1 MSDIE
6 KLSGELTP
14 EAEQLRALG
23 YEQQFDRKMGL
34 WSNFALGF
42 LYLSPLVGVFS
53 LFAPGV
59 STGGPVS
66 IYWMLIV
73 GAGQFLV
80 TLVFGEVVSQY
91 PLAGGLYQ
99 WGRRLWN
106 GRYAW
111 ILSWIYV
118 FAVIVAIT
126 TTALFSPNF
135 VVALFSDAQSLDSGA
150 GPLAQALIAVG
161 MIVVCLLLNVGGTKA
176 LSQIAKVGLVAE
188 LSGVIL
194 VGLYLLLFNR
204 HQPFSVFFDTLGAG
218 ADGEGYVWAFLGS
231 SIVGLVLCYGFEA
244 CGEVA
249 EEVPNPGRRIP
260 LAMQLTVVVGSISAF
275 FSFAGYLLAAPDL
288 PAIVSG
294 DIGNPIPAILFSS
307 LGVIGTKIFLVVALI
322 SFIAC
327 VMGQQAAASRLV
339 YSFARD
345 NMFPGSQR
353 FAKMSQKRRVPLNA
367 LVAVNVLP
375 IFIIVFVY
383 FQPDSLL
390 RIAAFQVLAVYC
402 AFQMVVFA
410 SLRMRLKGWRP
421 AGQFALGRAGTP
433 ITIGALIYGVLAM
446 VLLAMPT
453 GDGPFYDQWIALI
466 GFAVVAGVGLVYL
479 FTRNPDRNKTGPEGD
494 AIEVAERMR
503 ETAAASRPGGD
514 AGSRGRRS
522 GGRAKEGSQL

>member
-1 MSDIE
+1 MSTSE
-6 KLSGELTP
+6 KLSGGLTP
-14 EAEQLRALG
+14 EAEQLKALG
-23 YEQQFDRKMGL
+23 YEQRFDRKMGL

-42 LYLSPLVGVFS
+42 VYLSPLVGVFS
-53 LFAPGV
+53 LFAPGLV
-59 STGGPVS
+59 AGGPPS
-66 IYWMLIV
+66 IFWILIV

-80 TLVFGEVVSQY
+80 ALVFGEVVSQY

-118 FAVIVAIT
+118 FAVIIGIT
-126 TTALFSPNF
+126 TTALFSSDF
-135 VVALFSDAQSLDSGA
+135 VVALFADPASLSTGA
-150 GPLAQALIAVG
+150 SPLAKVLIAG
-161 MIVVCLLLNVGGTKA
+161 GLILVCTLFNARGTKT
-176 LSQIAKVGLVAE
+176 LSRIAKIGLVAE
-188 LSGVIL
+188 LSGVIV

-204 HQPFSVFFDTLGAG
+204 RQPFSVFFDTLGAG
-218 ADGEGYVWAFLGS
+218 TNGQGYVWAFFGA

-260 LAMQLTVVVGSISAF
+260 FSMQLTVVVGSLSAF

-294 DIGNPIPAILFSS
+294 EISNPIPAILLSS
-307 LGVIGTKIFLVVALI
+307 LGLVGTKVFLVAALI
-322 SFIAC
+322 SFIAG

-345 NMFPGSQR
+345 SMFPGSR
-353 FAKMSQKRRVPLNA
+353 HFAKMSRKRHVPLNA
-367 LVAVNVLP
+367 LIVINVLP
-375 IFIIVFVY
+375 VFIIIFVY
-383 FQPDSLL
+383 FRPDSLV

-402 AFQMVVFA
+402 AFQMVVLA

-421 AGQFALGRAGTP
+421 AGQFALGKAGMV
-433 ITIGALIYGVLAM
+433 ITIGALTYGVFAM

-453 GDGPFYDQWIALI
+453 GDGPFYDRWIALI
-466 GFAVVAGVGLVYL
+466 GFAVIAGVGLVYL

-503 ETAAASRPGGD
+503 SAALAKSEPTGTGD
-514 AGSRGRRS
+514 
-522 GGRAKEGSQL
+522 E